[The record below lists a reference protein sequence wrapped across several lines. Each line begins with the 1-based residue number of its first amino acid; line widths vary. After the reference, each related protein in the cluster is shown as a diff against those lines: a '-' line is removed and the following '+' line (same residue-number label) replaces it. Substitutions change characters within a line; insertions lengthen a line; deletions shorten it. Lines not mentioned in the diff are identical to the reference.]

1 MAAIESLSMSPS
13 AGALT
18 REWSLA
24 RTKACCRYVVSHMQV
39 SVSGVAR
46 WSLVTC
52 FAIIGLM
59 AAVISYIHP
68 EGEAV
73 VMRNHGHHTDAQ
85 PYMLCWLA
93 HICTRLCIQAV
104 IDN

>member
-1 MAAIESLSMSPS
+1 MAAIESFSMSQS
-13 AGALT
+13 AGAST

-24 RTKACCRYVVSHMQV
+24 RTK
-39 SVSGVAR
+39 SGVAR
-46 WSLVTC
+46 WSLVMC

-73 VMRNHGHHTDAQ
+73 FRSCRHH
-85 PYMLCWLA
+85 
-93 HICTRLCIQAV
+93 
-104 IDN
+104 